1 MFQNLENYK
10 AKSIILRIEKWYD
23 KLKAIEVQ
31 EDISPKL
38 EQIQRW
44 KKEEEW
50 KINCYGESSSWMLV
64 AEWEEKNGE

>member
-1 MFQNLENYK
+1 M
-10 AKSIILRIEKWYD
+10 
-23 KLKAIEVQ
+23 Q

-50 KINCYGESSSWMLV
+50 KINGYGESSSWMLV